1 MSDIHIKTYRGAEM
15 EVTAMLIES
24 VDDVR
29 ALRAAEEWHEG
40 AVALL
45 TYPTADPVAFVS
57 LDNPKYFGKA
67 AVPGHAVVKGPAGD
81 FAVVPTPGFLEKYSE
96 VTA

>member
-1 MSDIHIKTYRGAEM
+1 MSEVKTFRGPDM
-15 EVTAMLIES
+15 EVTAMLIETF
-24 VDDVR
+24 DDVR

-45 TYPTADPVAFVS
+45 TYPTAPPVAFVS
-57 LDNPKYFGKA
+57 LENPKYIGR
-67 AVPGHAVVKGPAGD
+67 AVGLGQAVVKGPAGD
-81 FAVVPTPGFLEKYSE
+81 FAVVPTPGLLKKYEE